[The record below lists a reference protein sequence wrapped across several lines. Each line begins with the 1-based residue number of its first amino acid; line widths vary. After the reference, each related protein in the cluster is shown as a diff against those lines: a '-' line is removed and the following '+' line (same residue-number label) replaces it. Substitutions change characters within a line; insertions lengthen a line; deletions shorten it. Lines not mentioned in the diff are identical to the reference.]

1 MKASPD
7 NDLEFI
13 LTDCLDHVLSGQQ
26 TVTECLD
33 RFPEYAD
40 ELRPLLLTGILTA
53 RLRSPE
59 MPAEHVDQLEARLRA
74 QMTAQRR
81 VIYLPALRLAV
92 GRSAA
97 IIVFIFMAFLGS
109 SAGLVAASAQ
119 TIPGDTLYGVKRFWE
134 EVILIVT
141 TLIGS
146 LDDLWLHFAQ
156 VRLEEVVSLSQ
167 QGRLTPVAFTEL
179 YRATVHAGQS
189 VKPQDQAKMTAFMNQ
204 ALVALTALP
213 HPQETEAVFQD
224 VVALMRPVWDNQN
237 RLQIPQDDQPPS
249 LAGTLDVV
257 ATPLPPPTVAVTNT
271 VFFVSTLTETP
282 TTFFSATPTDTAT
295 ATWTPRFPATATR
308 TPTPTLSPTLTLT
321 PTPTPTASWTPLPL
335 PQLPPGSGA
344 TVTPQSV
351 PSGQPTPVTPPLVVT
366 LGGTAPVRET
376 QQSVYL
382 TQTAG
387 PDDFITATPSP

>member
-1 MKASPD
+1 MKASP
-7 NDLEFI
+7 NSDLEFI
-13 LTDCLDHVLSGQQ
+13 LTDCLDRVLSGQQ
-26 TVTECLD
+26 TVADCLET
-33 RFPEYAD
+33 FPEYAD

-59 MPAEHVDQLEARLRA
+59 MPAEHVDQLEARLRE

-134 EVILIVT
+134 EIILIAT

-167 QGRLTPVAFTEL
+167 QGRLTPAAFTEL

-204 ALVALTALP
+204 ALVTLASLP

-224 VVALMRPVWDNQN
+224 VIALLNPVWDNQN
-237 RLQIPQDDQPPS
+237 QLQIPQDDQPPS
-249 LAGTLDVV
+249 LAGMPDAVV
-257 ATPLPPPTVAVTNT
+257 TPLPSPTVAVTNT
-271 VFFVSTLTETP
+271 VFFVPTLTETP
-282 TTFFSATPTDTAT
+282 TIIFSATPTDTAT

-308 TPTPTLSPTLTLT
+308 TPVPTLSPTLTLT
-321 PTPTPTASWTPLPL
+321 PTPTPTATWTPLPL
-335 PQLPPGSGA
+335 PQLPPGSVA
-344 TVTPQSV
+344 TPTPRTV
-351 PSGQPTPVTPPLVVT
+351 PSGQPVQVTPSPVVT

-376 QQSVYL
+376 QRSVYL

-387 PDDFITATPSP
+387 PGDAVTATSPP

>member
-282 TTFFSATPTDTAT
+282 
-295 ATWTPRFPATATR
+295 
-308 TPTPTLSPTLTLT
+308 
-321 PTPTPTASWTPLPL
+321 
-335 PQLPPGSGA
+335 
-344 TVTPQSV
+344 
-351 PSGQPTPVTPPLVVT
+351 
-366 LGGTAPVRET
+366 
-376 QQSVYL
+376 
-382 TQTAG
+382 
-387 PDDFITATPSP
+387 